1 MEKKTF
7 ELPEP
12 ITFTSHAI
20 PGTPTQVTFKTL
32 TIRPFQKEEFFTHW
46 DKRMRFEDR
55 SKSGDNSMDLYDTG
69 DEEIIGLFEIE
80 TPGFIRDL
88 LEIKPALFESL
99 FGYLYIQAGVHSKVK
114 IAKDYQIPAETM
126 QQYNGR
132 LLALDVD
139 GKVFLFQKLGRM
151 AYKLI
156 QKENAAHGGRAP
168 AKFVENSVSQQVI
181 ASQKEELIA
190 LCNEKPF
197 IYLYIGTKLL
207 EETGIQLSEFAGKA

>member
-32 TIRPFQKEEFFTHW
+32 TIRPFEKEEFFSHW
-46 DKRMRFEDR
+46 DKRLKFEIASR
-55 SKSGDNSMDLYDTG
+55 KGDNSIDLYDTG

-88 LEIKPALFESL
+88 LEIKPALCES
-99 FGYLYIQAGVHSKVK
+99 FTGYLYTQAGLLCEVKHSKG
-114 IAKDYQIPAETM
+114 YESPAETIE
-126 QQYNGR
+126 QHNSR
-132 LLALDVD
+132 LLALEVD

-151 AYKLI
+151 AYKLM
-156 QKENAAHGGRAP
+156 QKEISTHGFVLSKTL
-168 AKFVENSVSQQVI
+168 AKQVSAQ
-181 ASQKEELIA
+181 ALSEYKEDLIA
-190 LCNEKPF
+190 LCDQKPF
-197 IYLYIGTKLL
+197 VYLSIGKMLL